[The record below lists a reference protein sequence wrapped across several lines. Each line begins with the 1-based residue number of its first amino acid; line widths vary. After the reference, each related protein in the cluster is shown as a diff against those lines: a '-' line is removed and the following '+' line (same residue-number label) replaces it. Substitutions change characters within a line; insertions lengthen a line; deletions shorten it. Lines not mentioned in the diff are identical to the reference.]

1 MTKYNFRYNNETLV
15 RKSYLIV
22 TCVTVAL
29 AVFAALFIKH
39 ILNIESK
46 SAEVFLQQSVL
57 QTASNFKI
65 RINNDINSL
74 EVLSA
79 NLSLSAPSFDKNEIL
94 NFIKTNVLDPKYNRL
109 GFAYSNGNAVRYQ
122 VTKDSPAYIDWAQE
136 SCFQTAL
143 SGQACFAKTIQ
154 DSDSVSGYLNKYF
167 VPVYNKSKKIV
178 GVLGILTDSD
188 VFRKILLYNTY
199 DGQGYSRVVNSNGDF
214 IIKSRIDKNI
224 HSNFFDKNLLFI
236 GTDKEQI
243 IKSFKNQKSGTFRF
257 KYADDGKVYI
267 AAFATI
273 NINDALILTDVPED
287 VLLHNIKT
295 ILYFILFVVLL
306 LTFLLLALLK
316 YLRFVDK
323 QKEIELSK
331 VAFVDEV
338 TQSINKTKF
347 LIDARANI
355 NACENDNFAMLSMDI
370 TKFKVINELYGY
382 KTANKILKDIYSLL
396 ISKLPENSICARD
409 FAATYVILYKYKEQK
424 EIIDYI
430 NNICLQ
436 INNYNETVMQNLSTS
451 LNIRLVSKLSV
462 IFGIFLITDRNIFI
476 EQMCDRASIAKRN
489 AKNIVTDKYHFYDDC
504 IRAKVLQDKSI
515 EDEMYSAL
523 NNNQFKMFL
532 QPKFSLNTMELTG
545 AEALVR
551 WFHPIRGIVAPAEF
565 IPLFESNGFIME
577 LDKCIWT
584 QACEFL
590 SARKKSG
597 EMLFPISVNV
607 SRLHLNNDAFIEELV
622 KLVNNFEI
630 EPKYL
635 ELELTETACLNN
647 EKLFIDI
654 VNKLKEKG
662 FSIAMDDFG
671 TGYSSLNMLRHLP
684 VDILK
689 LDRGFITDSV
699 LDEKGQTVIKC
710 VIDLADKLNMV
721 TVAEG
726 VETPDQVL
734 FLKKAGCKI
743 VQGFLYGR
751 PMDVDKF
758 TQTFLSGENSI
769 CQYDDE

>member
-1 MTKYNFRYNNETLV
+1 MTKYNFCYNNETLV

-22 TCVTVAL
+22 TCVTVVLAL
-29 AVFAALFIKH
+29 FAALFIKH
-39 ILNIESK
+39 LLEVESK
-46 SAEVFLQQSVL
+46 DAEVFLHQSVL
-57 QTASNFKI
+57 QTASNFKT
-65 RINNDINSL
+65 RINNDMNNL

-79 NLSLSAPSFDKNEIL
+79 NLSLAAPSFDKKEIL
-94 NFIKTNVLDPKYNRL
+94 NFIKTTALDKKYNRL
-109 GFAYSNGNAVRYQ
+109 GFAYSNGRAVRYQ
-122 VTKDSPAYIDWAQE
+122 ISHDSPAYIDWENE
-136 SCFQTAL
+136 SCFKTAL
-143 SGQACFAKTIQ
+143 SGQSCFAKTIK
-154 DSDSVSGYLNKYF
+154 DLDADSGYLNKYF
-167 VPVYNKSKKIV
+167 VPVYDKYRKIV
-178 GVLGILTDSD
+178 GVLGIFTDTD
-188 VFRKILLYNTY
+188 VFRKILLYNNF
-199 DGQGYSRVVNSNGDF
+199 DGKGYSRVINPNGDF
-214 IIKSRIDKNI
+214 IIKSLRDKKI
-224 HSNFFDKNLLFI
+224 HSNFFDKKYIFI
-236 GTDKEQI
+236 DTDKEQI
-243 IKSFKNQKSGTFRF
+243 IKSFKTQKSGTFRF
-257 KYADDGKVYI
+257 KCVDDGKVYI
-267 AAFATI
+267 AAFASI
-273 NINDALILTDVPED
+273 NVNDLLVLTDVPED
-287 VLLHNIKT
+287 VLLHHIKT

-331 VAFVDEV
+331 IAFIDEV
-338 TQSINKTKF
+338 TQNINKTKF
-347 LIDARANI
+347 LIDARTNI
-355 NACENDNFAMLSMDI
+355 NANENDNFAMLSMDI

-382 KTANKILKDIYSLL
+382 KTANKILKDIYNLL
-396 ISKLPENSICARD
+396 VSKLPENSICARD

-424 EIIDYI
+424 EIIDFI
-430 NNICLQ
+430 NDISFMV
-436 INNYNETVMQNLSTS
+436 NNYNETVMQNLSTS

-462 IFGIFLITDRNIFI
+462 IFGIFIITDKSIFI

-504 IRAKVLQDKSI
+504 IRSKVLQDKSI
-515 EDEMYSAL
+515 EDEMFTAL
-523 NNNQFKMFL
+523 NSNQFKMFL
-532 QPKFSLNTMELTG
+532 QPKFSISSMELTG

-590 SARKKSG
+590 SLRKKSNQT
-597 EMLFPISVNV
+597 LFPISVNV
-607 SRLHLNNDAFIEELV
+607 SRLHLNNDAFIDELV
-622 KLVNNFEI
+622 KLVNKFDI

-635 ELELTETACLNN
+635 ELELTESACLNN

-710 VIDLADKLNMV
+710 VIDLADKLDMV

-769 CQYDDE
+769 CQYDEE